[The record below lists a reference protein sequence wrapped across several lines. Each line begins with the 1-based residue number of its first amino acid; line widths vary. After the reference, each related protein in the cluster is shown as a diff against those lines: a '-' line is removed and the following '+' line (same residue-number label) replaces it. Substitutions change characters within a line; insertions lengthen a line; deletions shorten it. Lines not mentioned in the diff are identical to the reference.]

1 MGSLRLT
8 LCTGLLAV
16 TALAPVAHTADDSHG
31 VSVTPASPAPGT
43 DVALRVR
50 GCTGSQGTAVS
61 SAFVS
66 GARLTGAQ
74 GALSGETRVRS
85 TLAPGAYDVKVTCAG
100 SVLTGTVTVVGKGAG
115 QSGRTDL
122 FNQFTQPSVP
132 PSPVAPVQ
140 AGGGGT
146 AHFATVAGSGSGPGT
161 VQAVTGLALAGTA
174 AAAVGLLRARRSR
187 GTD

>member
-8 LCTGLLAV
+8 VCTGLLV
-16 TALAPVAHTADDSHG
+16 VSALTPVAHAADDGHG

-43 DVALRVR
+43 DVTLRVR
-50 GCTGSQGTAVS
+50 GCTGSQGTAAS
-61 SAFVS
+61 SAFVTD
-66 GARLTGAQ
+66 ALLTGTQ
-74 GALSGETRVRS
+74 GTLSGETRVRS
-85 TLAPGAYDVKVTCAG
+85 SVTPGAYDVKVTCAG
-100 SVLTGTVTVVGKGAG
+100 FALTGTVTVVAKGSG

-122 FNQFTQPSVP
+122 FGRLFQPTAS

-161 VQAVTGLALAGTA
+161 VQAVTGLALAGAA